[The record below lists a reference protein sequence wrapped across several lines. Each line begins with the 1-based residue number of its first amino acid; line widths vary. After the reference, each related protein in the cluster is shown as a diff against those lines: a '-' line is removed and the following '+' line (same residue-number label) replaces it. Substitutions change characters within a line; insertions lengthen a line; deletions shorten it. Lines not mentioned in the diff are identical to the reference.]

1 MYRYTTPTLPVTIS
15 DIDFADVSVF
25 RIAIEQGNV
34 ELLKVIEA
42 DDPSVDAQHKTIYV
56 PLTQEETAAFKDG
69 TVAIQARIKFINN
82 NVLATEKATLS
93 MRDVLDEV
101 II

>member
-34 ELLKVIEA
+34 ELLKVINA
-42 DDPSVDAQHKTIYV
+42 DDPSVDAQHKTINV

-69 TVAIQARIKFINN
+69 TVEIQARVKLNN
-82 NVLATEKATLS
+82 SAVLATEKVTLP
-93 MRDVLDEV
+93 MRNVLDEV